1 MFWTGLDERK
11 LRPVLGRD
19 SSCATSPTLYLSF
32 YHCIVSSGFMGHWNV
47 PRSDCRVICAS
58 QQCINE
64 TAVHDRIEMKISWS
78 ASVLLHCIVVE
89 SEWRFCTFFVVSA
102 LKEPW
107 LRNAND
113 LWLAWYSSYWVL
125 LPLNSF
131 RSSLFSWSQQ
141 GCWWGYR
148 DPLIGWVSRVDQA
161 VGETAH
167 GFWHMEMEN
176 ERW

>member
-1 MFWTGLDERK
+1 MEKNGTFQAAMFWTGLDERK

-19 SSCATSPTLYLSF
+19 SSCATSPTLYISF

-113 LWLAWYSSYWVL
+113 LWLALSTEYCYPWIPSDPRYFHEA
-125 LPLNSF
+125 N
-131 RSSLFSWSQQ
+131 
-141 GCWWGYR
+141 R
-148 DPLIGWVSRVDQA
+148 DA
-161 VGETAH
+161 GEAT
-167 GFWHMEMEN
+167 EI
-176 ERW
+176 RW